1 MHIPDG
7 YLGPATAV
15 ATWGI
20 MIPVWGAALR
30 RLRKRLDVRRI
41 PLLSLGAA
49 FSFLIMMFNIPIPGG
64 TTGHAV
70 GSVLV
75 ALLLGPW
82 AAVIS
87 VSLALALQAL
97 LFGDGGIT
105 ALGANCLTM
114 AVIMPLVGWAV
125 FRLVGTSAP
134 ESRRR
139 YLAAGFAGYAG
150 LNAAA
155 LATSVL
161 LGLQPLLATDASGR
175 PLYCPY
181 GLGVAVPAM
190 AAEHLMPF
198 GFVEAVVT
206 ALALKWLDR
215 TEPGL
220 AAATLAPGVSPR
232 SRSLWLGLLAL
243 LLLTP
248 LGFFLPRWAGA
259 GAAWGEWSPED
270 LVTLLGYVP
279 ARLERWATFWRAPVP
294 DYAEEA
300 GPLGYLLA
308 GALGLAVLGILYL
321 GLRTVTR
328 VRGDRG

>member
-7 YLGPATAV
+7 YLGPATAL

-20 MIPVWGAALR
+20 MVPVWGSALR
-30 RLRKRLDVRRI
+30 HLRKGLEVRRI

-114 AVIMPLVGWAV
+114 AGIMPLAGWAA
-125 FRLVGTSAP
+125 FRLTGATAP
-134 ESRRR
+134 PDSRRR
-139 YLAAGFAGYAG
+139 YLAAGFAAYAG

-155 LATSVL
+155 LATAGL
-161 LGLQPLLATDASGR
+161 LGIQPLLASDASGR

-181 GLGVAVPAM
+181 GLGVAVPVM
-190 AAEHLMPF
+190 AAEHLLLF
-198 GFVEAVVT
+198 GFVEAIVT
-206 ALALKWLDR
+206 SVALKWLDR

-220 AAATLAPGVSPR
+220 APGPAVPAAPYR
-232 SRSLWLGLLAL
+232 KLWGWLLVL
-243 LLLTP
+243 LVLTP
-248 LGFFLPRWAGA
+248 LGFLVPRWAGA
-259 GAAWGEWSPED
+259 AAAWGEWSPEE
-270 LVTLLGYVP
+270 LIVMLGYVP
-279 ARLERWATFWRAPVP
+279 ARLERWAAFWRAPVP

-308 GALGLAVLGILYL
+308 GALGIAVLGALYV
-321 GLRTVTR
+321 GLKTVTR

>member
-7 YLGPATAV
+7 YLGPATAL

-30 RLRKRLDVRRI
+30 HLRKRLDVRRI

-49 FSFLIMMFNIPIPGG
+49 FSFLVMMFNIPIPGG

-114 AVIMPLVGWAV
+114 AVVMPAAGWAV
-125 FRLVGTSAP
+125 FRLVGTTAP
-134 ESRRR
+134 ETRRR

-161 LGLQPLLATDASGR
+161 LGIQPLLASDASGR

-181 GLGVAVPAM
+181 GLGVAVPVM
-190 AAEHLMPF
+190 AAEHLLLF
-198 GFVEAVVT
+198 GFVEAIVT
-206 ALALKWLDR
+206 AVALKWLDR

-220 AAATLAPGVSPR
+220 AAAPPASAPPPR
-232 SRSLWLGLLAL
+232 SLSLWRGLLVL
-243 LLLTP
+243 LVLTP
-248 LGFFLPRWAGA
+248 MGFLLPRWAGA
-259 GAAWGEWSPED
+259 GAAWGEWSPEG
-270 LVTLLGYVP
+270 LAALLGYVP
-279 ARLERWATFWRAPVP
+279 ARLERWAAFWRAPVP

-308 GALGLAVLGILYL
+308 GALGLAVLGVLYL